1 MWTTS
6 TGGAPDEEWIRRMSA
21 PDNEIP
27 VAVPLNTVLARTEDV
42 AVALLGLRVHTT
54 GLAFDLAA
62 RVRPEAA
69 GRVQLDDVLWGH
81 RPGAGQTFLFGVE
94 FADGRRASTA
104 VPGGGVPVPGLAS
117 GGDVVFSQ
125 GGGSGGPTSVD
136 QSWWLAPLPPEGP
149 LRFVVRCE
157 ALGIAETSVELD
169 GAVIRRA
176 ADRVTELWPW
186 APTPEEEPPV
196 QPLPDLPPDSW
207 FAR

>member
-1 MWTTS
+1 
-6 TGGAPDEEWIRRMSA
+6 MSA

-27 VAVPLNTVLARTEDV
+27 VAVPLNAVLARTEDV
-42 AVALLGLRVHTT
+42 VLALLGLRVHTT

-81 RPGAGQTFLFGVE
+81 RHGAGQAFLFGVE
-94 FADGRRASTA
+94 FSDGRRASTA
-104 VPGGGVPVPGLAS
+104 VPRTGVPAPGLAS
-117 GGDVVFSQ
+117 GGDVVLSQ

-157 ALGIAETSVELD
+157 PLGITETSVELD

-176 ADRVTELWPW
+176 ADGVIQLWPW
-186 APTPEEEPPV
+186 APPPEEQPPV
-196 QPLPDLPPDSW
+196 PPLPDLPPDSW
-207 FAR
+207 FAG